1 MKLENRT
8 YDILKRV
15 ALMIVPLITFLA
27 AIGDIWGIPYTTEI
41 TATLAALDTLIG
53 ALLQISSNNYYKDKT
68 DGGDTE

>member
-1 MKLENRT
+1 MKLKNGQ
-8 YDILKRV
+8 YDILKRI

-27 AIGDIWGIPYTTEI
+27 AIGDIWGIPHTTEI

-53 ALLQISSNNYYKDKT
+53 ALLQISSNNYYKDIR

>member
-1 MKLENRT
+1 MKLKNGQ
-8 YDILKRV
+8 YDILKRI

-27 AIGDIWGIPYTTEI
+27 AIGDIWGIPHTTEI

-53 ALLQISSNNYYKDKT
+53 ALLQISSNNYYKDKM

>member
-1 MKLENRT
+1 MKLKNGQ
-8 YDILKRV
+8 YDILKKV

-27 AIGDIWGIPYTTEI
+27 AIGDIWGIPHTTEI

-53 ALLQISSNNYYKDKT
+53 ALLQISSNNYYKDKM